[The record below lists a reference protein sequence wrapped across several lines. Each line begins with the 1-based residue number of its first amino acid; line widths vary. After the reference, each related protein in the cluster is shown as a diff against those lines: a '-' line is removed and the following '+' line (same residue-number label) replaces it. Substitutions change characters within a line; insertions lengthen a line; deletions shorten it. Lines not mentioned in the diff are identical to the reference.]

1 MPRPVCKPH
10 SVQQGEAGLHRPKG
24 ISSPRPAWA
33 IISLGGALPRR
44 SSDLPGTGSLPLGG
58 AHKETS
64 RLLPSA
70 DGIVPA
76 WPCSRRGLPG
86 RPHYGGRRWSLTP
99 PFHHDRP
106 HPCGRGG
113 CLFLWP
119 SSGRLTPNEVSPPRV
134 LSDAVLCGVRTFLDP
149 VNTGPRSPDQPEAVS
164 SYPLEGRASIGKL
177 FKSYSG
183 LPKLPYKSSLS
194 AASSPPRTAA

>member
-1 MPRPVCKPH
+1 MWPHIVPLRGFWPVDDSKFCLGR
-10 SVQQGEAGLHRPKG
+10 SVSRILSSGGAGLRPKV
-24 ISSPRPAWA
+24 SSLRSTWA

-44 SSDLPGTGSLPLGG
+44 SSDLPGTGSLPEGG
-58 AHKETS
+58 ARKETS

-99 PFHHDRP
+99 PFHP
-106 HPCGRGG
+106 HPLRGS
-113 CLFLWP
+113 LFLWP
-119 SSGRLTPNEVSPPRV
+119 WSGRLAPEGTSPPRV

-149 VNTGPRSPDQPEAVS
+149 VNTGPRSPDQPEADS
-164 SYPLEGRASIGKL
+164 
-177 FKSYSG
+177 
-183 LPKLPYKSSLS
+183 
-194 AASSPPRTAA
+194 